1 MDLPPPNERQV
12 QATDQ
17 PPENMILA
25 FQERLAANRVNFS
38 NVIEVSFSA
47 STATQAAEIANA
59 TAQAYIADQL
69 NAKLEANR
77 LATRWLQERLRDLA
91 EQALQAER
99 TIGAYRSQKNIVSS
113 GGKLIDEQQVTDL
126 NSRLVAARAQTSE
139 ALARLNRYE
148 TTLNAN
154 LPDSA
159 AIGTLDAA
167 GSDAVSNPI
176 INNLREKY
184 LDLSRRE
191 SEYSARFG
199 RDHLCGREYP
209 KANA

>member
-1 MDLPPPNERQV
+1 MSGKFE
-12 QATDQ
+12 AADQ
-17 PPENMILA
+17 PPENMIQA
-25 FQERLAANRVNFS
+25 FQERLSANRVDFS

-47 STATQAAEIANA
+47 SSATQAAEIANA
-59 TAQAYIADQL
+59 TAQAYIADQM

-77 LATRWLQERLRDLA
+77 LATSWLQERLRDLA

-99 TIGAYRSQKNIVSS
+99 TIGAYRSQNNIVSS
-113 GGKLIDEQQVTDL
+113 GGKPIDEQQVTEL

-148 TTLNAN
+148 TILSAN

-159 AIGTLDAA
+159 SIGTLDAA
-167 GSDAVSNPI
+167 GADALSNPI
-176 INNLREKY
+176 INSLRQKY

-191 SEYSARFG
+191 SE
-199 RDHLCGREYP
+199 
-209 KANA
+209 